1 MEMFKL
7 GYKDAIKGV
16 IMSVL
21 SSVLTALLGIIQ
33 QNGLALTSTELK
45 TVATV
50 AVTTFL
56 GYLLKNFFTDEND
69 KFVGKI

>member
-1 MEMFKL
+1 MFKL

-16 IMSVL
+16 IVSVL
-21 SSVLTALLGIIQ
+21 SAVVTALLGIIQ

>member
-1 MEMFKL
+1 MFKL

-56 GYLLKNFFTDEND
+56 SYLLKNFLTDEND

>member
-21 SSVLTALLGIIQ
+21 SLVLTALLGMIQ

-45 TVATV
+45 NHCYRS
-50 AVTTFL
+50 
-56 GYLLKNFFTDEND
+56 GYYIFRLFAQELFHR
-69 KFVGKI
+69 

>member
-1 MEMFKL
+1 MFKL

-16 IMSVL
+16 IVSVL
-21 SSVLTALLGIIQ
+21 SAVVTALLGIIQ
-33 QNGLALTSTELK
+33 QNGLTLTNTELK
-45 TVATV
+45 TIATV

-56 GYLLKNFFTDEND
+56 SYLLKNFLTDEND

>member
-1 MEMFKL
+1 MFKL

-45 TVATV
+45 TIATV

>member
-33 QNGLALTSTELK
+33 QNGLALTNAELK

-50 AVTTFL
+50 AITTFL
-56 GYLLKNFFTDEND
+56 SYLLKNFLTDEND

>member
-7 GYKDAIKGV
+7 GYKDAIKGRHNV
-16 IMSVL
+16 SVL

-45 TVATV
+45 
-50 AVTTFL
+50 
-56 GYLLKNFFTDEND
+56 LLLP
-69 KFVGKI
+69 

>member
-16 IMSVL
+16 IVSVL
-21 SSVLTALLGIIQ
+21 SAVVTALLGIVQ
-33 QNGLALTSTELK
+33 QNGLTLTSTELK
-45 TVATV
+45 TIATV

-56 GYLLKNFFTDEND
+56 SYLLKNFLTDEND

>member
-1 MEMFKL
+1 MFKL

-16 IMSVL
+16 IVSVL
-21 SSVLTALLGIIQ
+21 SAVVTALLGIIQ
-33 QNGLALTSTELK
+33 QNGLAFTSIELK
-45 TVATV
+45 TIATV

-56 GYLLKNFFTDEND
+56 SYLLKNFLTDEND

>member
-1 MEMFKL
+1 MFKL

-21 SSVLTALLGIIQ
+21 SAVLTALLNIIQ
-33 QNGLALTSTELK
+33 QNGLALTGAELK
-45 TVATV
+45 MIATV
-50 AVTTFL
+50 AVTTL
-56 GYLLKNFFTDEND
+56 LSYLLKNFLTDEND

>member
-21 SSVLTALLGIIQ
+21 SSVLTALLGMIQ

-45 TVATV
+45 TIATV

>member
-45 TVATV
+45 TIATV

>member
-16 IMSVL
+16 IVSVL
-21 SSVLTALLGIIQ
+21 SAVVTALLGIIQ
-33 QNGLALTSTELK
+33 QNGLALTGAELK
-45 TVATV
+45 MIATV
-50 AVTTFL
+50 AVTTL
-56 GYLLKNFFTDEND
+56 LSYLLKNFLTDEND

>member
-1 MEMFKL
+1 MFKL

>member
-33 QNGLALTSTELK
+33 QSGLALTSTELK

>member
-1 MEMFKL
+1 MFKL

-21 SSVLTALLGIIQ
+21 SSVLTALLGMIQ

-45 TVATV
+45 TIATV

>member
-33 QNGLALTSTELK
+33 QNGLALTSAELK